1 MRKRIL
7 LVVVALVGA
16 NLLGSPITQG
26 VAETSTDDGNIN
38 APAYVVGD
46 FWVYNTSTD
55 MLGFYG
61 EMEMKV
67 KEIDTFQ
74 DYWGDS
80 HECYRIESEMDVS
93 ITIEPLT
100 MEVTVSEE
108 TYERTTDLM
117 VIETTIETSSSL
129 LGQKAVI
136 TIQIYSQFTNTPN
149 LFPLILGSEIAGSYN
164 ATTTWTSELNGEE
177 TTDLFEEPTTGQY
190 TISVDDTLHSITTP
204 AGTFDCVKI
213 THSEGVEGFE
223 TTFVHYYSEVVGR
236 DVKNE
241 QLLGETSIS
250 TSELLEYGNSSIPG
264 FSFVTGFSLLG
275 IVAMLPCSLPVNS
288 FTSLERCAVIIV
300 SQGNAVINLIE
311 SFIIAPTT
319 PHSG

>member
-108 TYERTTDLM
+108 TYERT
-117 VIETTIETSSSL
+117 
-129 LGQKAVI
+129 
-136 TIQIYSQFTNTPN
+136 
-149 LFPLILGSEIAGSYN
+149 
-164 ATTTWTSELNGEE
+164 
-177 TTDLFEEPTTGQY
+177 
-190 TISVDDTLHSITTP
+190 
-204 AGTFDCVKI
+204 
-213 THSEGVEGFE
+213 
-223 TTFVHYYSEVVGR
+223 
-236 DVKNE
+236 
-241 QLLGETSIS
+241 
-250 TSELLEYGNSSIPG
+250 
-264 FSFVTGFSLLG
+264 
-275 IVAMLPCSLPVNS
+275 
-288 FTSLERCAVIIV
+288 
-300 SQGNAVINLIE
+300 
-311 SFIIAPTT
+311 
-319 PHSG
+319 